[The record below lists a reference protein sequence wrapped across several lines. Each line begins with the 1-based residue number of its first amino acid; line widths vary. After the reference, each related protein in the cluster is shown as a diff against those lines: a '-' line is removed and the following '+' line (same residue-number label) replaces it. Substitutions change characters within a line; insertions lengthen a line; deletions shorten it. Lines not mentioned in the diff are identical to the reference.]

1 MATTYTPNYNLG
13 KQENLSDLFDMS
25 VITDDMDKRDTALG
39 LKLNI
44 SDIII
49 LTKDEY
55 DALPDSKKTDG
66 KYYLLKDVNSLEPY
80 QPGTAFVPTP
90 AQLDAMNSGITAN
103 DVTQIGVNT
112 SNISNKIGASDYAT
126 QNTGGTVRIWTTT
139 DGTSTTLHIS
149 NEAPT
154 P

>member
-13 KQENLSDLFDMS
+13 KQEDLSDLFDMS
-25 VITDDMDKRDTALG
+25 VITDDMDKIDTALG

-80 QPGTAFVPTP
+80 QPGTAFVPTQ
-90 AQLDAMNSGITAN
+90 AQLDAMNSGITSN
-103 DVTQIGVNT
+103 DVTQIGINT
-112 SNISNKIGASDYAT
+112 SNISSLQQQVGYA
-126 QNTGGTVRIWTTT
+126 NTELEGV
-139 DGTSTTLHIS
+139 L
-149 NEAPT
+149 
-154 P
+154 